1 MCIRD
6 RYQRRVRGSARPVAM
21 GCTTSKDP
29 PESLHKMAKE
39 LYHLID
45 KDSDKK
51 LTIDEI
57 VAWLSNNKKHASDTD
72 MDAFAKEIYA
82 IAKVTSLISDAACR
96 DFPGTAAA
104 GDGSQRGQHSQ
115 RGGVQQL
122 LLEMLGEERRRQ
134 HVVEYLD
141 HRDRKADT
149 SRGATS
155 CCWGGRRCGPCEQ
168 VDNYRYVDTSA
179 CFELVLNLVDV
190 CNA

>member
-82 IAKVTSLISDAACR
+82 IAKEMDRNEDNTVSEEEFNNYFSRCWEKNGEDNTWLNIWITETERQTQAEA
-96 DFPGTAAA
+96 PPAAA
-104 GDGSQRGQHSQ
+104 GEDD
-115 RGGVQQL
+115 V
-122 LLEMLGEERRRQ
+122 
-134 HVVEYLD
+134 
-141 HRDRKADT
+141 ADPA
-149 SRGATS
+149 SK
-155 CCWGGRRCGPCEQ
+155 
-168 VDNYRYVDTSA
+168 
-179 CFELVLNLVDV
+179 
-190 CNA
+190 